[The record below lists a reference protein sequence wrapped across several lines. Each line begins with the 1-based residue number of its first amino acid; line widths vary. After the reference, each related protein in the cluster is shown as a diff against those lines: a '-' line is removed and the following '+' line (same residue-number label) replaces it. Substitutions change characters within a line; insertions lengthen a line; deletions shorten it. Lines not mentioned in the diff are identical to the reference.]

1 LLEQKE
7 AIRAEKKDNP
17 LRPILLVVLFII
29 LPVVLFFASILIGR
43 YAMSTSEVADGFLA
57 SILPGRFHAANN
69 VQTVLFQL
77 RIPRILAAMLVG
89 AALAT
94 AGAAFQGM
102 FRNPLVSPD
111 ILGVSSGAGFGAA
124 LALLISGGPMLVQ
137 VSAFIFGLSAV
148 AITYAISRFFKMNST
163 LNLVLGGIAV
173 SAVFSALI
181 SLIKY
186 VADPNNI
193 LPAIT
198 YWLMGGLSA
207 VRLSD
212 LAMVVLPIL
221 ACMAVLLILRW
232 RLNVLALG
240 DAEAETLGIDT
251 RKFQL
256 IIIVCCTMTTAAAV
270 SISGIVGW
278 VGLVIP
284 HVCRMIVGPNYK
296 VLLPATISMGALFM
310 LFVDDIARN
319 IATIELPLGVLTA
332 IVGAPFFIYLLTQS
346 REGWS

>member
-1 LLEQKE
+1 M
-7 AIRAEKKDNP
+7 
-17 LRPILLVVLFII
+17 
-29 LPVVLFFASILIGR
+29 IGR
-43 YAMSTSEVADGFLA
+43 YAMSASDIVDGFLSA
-57 SILPGRFHAANN
+57 LFPSRFQAAEN

-89 AALAT
+89 AALSISGAT
-94 AGAAFQGM
+94 FQGM

-111 ILGVSSGAGFGAA
+111 ILGVSAGAGFGAA
-124 LALLISGGPMLVQ
+124 LALLLSATPIVVQ
-137 VSAFIFGLSAV
+137 ASAFFFGLSAV
-148 AITYAISRFFKMNST
+148 AITYLVSRSFKASST

-186 VADPNNI
+186 VADPNSK

-207 VRLSD
+207 VALTD
-212 LAMVVLPIL
+212 LATVFLPIL
-221 ACMAVLLILRW
+221 ACMAVLLLLRW

-240 DAEAETLGIDT
+240 EAEAETLGVDT
-251 RKFQL
+251 KKLQL
-256 IIIVCCTMTTAAAV
+256 VLIVCCTMATAAAV

-296 VLLPATISMGALFM
+296 ALLPASISLGALFM
-310 LFVDDIARN
+310 LFVDDVARN

-332 IVGAPFFIYLLTQS
+332 LVGAPFFIYLLSRS

>member
-1 LLEQKE
+1 M
-7 AIRAEKKDNP
+7 
-17 LRPILLVVLFII
+17 
-29 LPVVLFFASILIGR
+29 IGR
-43 YAMSTSEVADGFLA
+43 YAMSPSDIVDGFLSA
-57 SILPGRFHAANN
+57 IFPGRFHAANN

-89 AALAT
+89 AALSIS
-94 AGAAFQGM
+94 GAAFQGM

-111 ILGVSSGAGFGAA
+111 ILGVSAGAGFGAA
-124 LALLISGGPMLVQ
+124 LALLLEASPLVVQ
-137 VSAFIFGLSAV
+137 MSALLFGLAAV
-148 AITYAISRFFKMNST
+148 AITYGISRAFKMSST

-173 SAVFSALI
+173 SAIFSALI
-181 SLIKY
+181 SMIKY
-186 VADPNNI
+186 VADPNSK

-207 VRLSD
+207 VALSD
-212 LAMVVLPIL
+212 MMIVVLPIT
-221 ACMAVLLILRW
+221 ACMVVILLMRW

-240 DAEAETLGIDT
+240 DAEAETLGVDT
-251 RKFQL
+251 KKFQL
-256 IIIVCCTMTTAAAV
+256 VLIVCCTMATAAAV

-284 HVCRMIVGPNYK
+284 HICRMIVGPNYR
-296 VLLPATISMGALFM
+296 VLLPASISMGAMFL
-310 LFVDDIARN
+310 LLVDDIARN

-332 IVGAPFFIYLLTQS
+332 LVGSPFFIYLLSQS